1 MAGTHRAPA
10 PSRRS
15 RGPATVLA
23 VVVLVAAA
31 IAGGYVLNRSRGDDP
46 PQAGPP
52 SSTPATTPTLL
63 PTVTVTP
70 RVTPT
75 ATTAATSTPTHRP
88 AAKVLPRVQ
97 PSAPK
102 RLVVRGLLDVGFDS
116 TITPHDG
123 VFTPRSTAEVAR
135 WGGRG
140 VPGSPG
146 RDTVYLIGKVSAG
159 GAYAELPRT
168 RDGAHVFLHT
178 RTGMLTYTVQAVA
191 TRRAAGLTHDKSF
204 MLKVPGRLQ
213 LVGIR
218 YDAKGDRTGT
228 VVVVTA
234 VLSSARAGG

>member
-31 IAGGYVLNRSRGDDP
+31 IGGGYALNRSRGDDHR
-46 PQAGPP
+46 QAKPP
-52 SSTPATTPTLL
+52 SSTPATTPTSL
-63 PTVTVTP
+63 PTVTITPPVTP
-70 RVTPT
+70 ATPT
-75 ATTAATSTPTHRP
+75 ATSKPTHRP
-88 AAKVLPRVQ
+88 TAKPLPRVQ

-116 TITPHDG
+116 TTSPENG

-159 GAYAELPRT
+159 AAFAKLPGT
-168 RDGAHVFLHT
+168 SDGAHVFLHT

-191 TRRAAGLTHDKSF
+191 THRAAGLTHDRSF
-204 MLKVPGRLQ
+204 MLRVPGRLQ

-234 VLSSARAGG
+234 VLSSARAGS